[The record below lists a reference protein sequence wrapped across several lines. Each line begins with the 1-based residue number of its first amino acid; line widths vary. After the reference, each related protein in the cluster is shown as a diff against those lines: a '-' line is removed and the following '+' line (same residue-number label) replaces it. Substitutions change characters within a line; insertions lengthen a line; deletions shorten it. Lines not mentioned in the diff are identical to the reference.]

1 MLRTKVIK
9 VESSKNA
16 DVIVTLKT
24 LFLFPSKSKLIVQF
38 SDEYKEIVKGEHNL
52 LNNLYDKFENKEAEL
67 FLKRYWMKKGRH
79 RFRPEAEREENYRRK
94 RMYVEAQHYMVKQM
108 VP

>member
-24 LFLFPSKSKLIVQF
+24 LFLFPAKSRLTVKF
-38 SDEYKEIVKGEHNL
+38 SDEYEETVKGEHNL

-67 FLKRYWMKKGRH
+67 FMKRY
-79 RFRPEAEREENYRRK
+79 EAKREENYRRK
-94 RMYVEAQHYMVKQM
+94 RMYVEAQHYG
-108 VP
+108 